1 MRRRLLIAG
10 FILAAC
16 AFAGGAYAASS
27 DNPSPRQAFL
37 NDVAQRLHVSP
48 QQLRSAF
55 KGAAQDQ
62 LKALVKAGRLTQ
74 AQANAIEKR
83 LRQGGPPP
91 VPFFGGRL
99 SPRGLRWRGPLRPAP
114 GFSPR
119 APLFGLGPLATATH
133 YLGMT
138 PVQLFDQLRA
148 GKSVAQIA
156 RARGKSVSGLESA
169 VVSAERSRLD
179 RARQGGLI
187 SRSEEQKLLSR
198 IQATVAALVNQKGS
212 LPRFGPAGAPRLGP
226 LRFQPRNEPRFRPK
240 MVPPLGAPQ
249 SGPPPL
255 G

>member
-27 DNPSPRQAFL
+27 DNTSPRQAFL
-37 NDVAQRLHVSP
+37 NDVARRLHVSP
-48 QQLRSAF
+48 QQLRLAF
-55 KGAAQDQ
+55 QGAAQDR
-62 LKALVKAGRLTQ
+62 LKALVGAGRLTQ

-91 VPFFGGRL
+91 APFFGG
-99 SPRGLRWRGPLRPAP
+99 GLARRGPLRRAP
-114 GFSPR
+114 GFLPR

-133 YLGMT
+133 YLDMT
-138 PVQLFDQLRA
+138 PAQLFDQLRA

-156 RARGKSVSGLESA
+156 RARGRSVSGLESA

-179 RARQGGLI
+179 RGRQGGLI
-187 SRSEEQKLLSR
+187 SASQEQTLLSR
-198 IQATVAALVNQKGS
+198 IQAKVAALVNQKGF
-212 LPRFGPAGAPRLGP
+212 LPRFGPVGAPRLGP
-226 LRFQPRNEPRFRPK
+226 LRFQPRSEPRLRPK
-240 MVPPLGAPQ
+240 MVPPLGAPP

-255 G
+255 R